1 MKKTL
6 LVLAFAGVGPL
17 ANAATVSFFQNF
29 GPTSI
34 GSPLFSVT
42 LPKFNPALGTL
53 TKVTLTLDGQ
63 TSGSTLEFDNE
74 AGVGGT
80 VGLQVGTTI
89 TATSAFLSALVA
101 TPAQSTSG
109 SVIGDDDGAPDF
121 VGADALVLTGG
132 SGSDSDFNSSTSAP
146 VLASVTGPG
155 TINVDLSNSIFTS
168 TNTSGIFGPSIPTAG
183 NFSGTVTVEYEYNLV
198 PEPSS
203 ALLGGLGLLALMRR
217 RR

>member
-1 MKKTL
+1 MKKFLIPVL
-6 LVLAFAGVGPL
+6 LGSAAC
-17 ANAATVSFFQNF
+17 ADAATVSFFQNF

-80 VGLQVGTTI
+80 VGLQIGTTI
-89 TATSAFLSALVA
+89 TANSSFLSALVA

-109 SVIGDDDGAPDF
+109 SVVADDDGAPDYL
-121 VGADALVLTGG
+121 GGDALVLTGG

-155 TINVDLSNSIFTS
+155 TINVDLTNSIFTS
-168 TNTSGIFGPSIPTAG
+168 TTTSGIFGPSIPNAG
-183 NFSGTVTVEYEYNLV
+183 SFSGTVTVEYEYNLV

-203 ALLGGLGLLALMRR
+203 ALLGALGLLALMRR

>member
-1 MKKTL
+1 MKKFL
-6 LVLAFAGVGPL
+6 LVLAFAGVARC

-80 VGLQVGTTI
+80 VGLRGRNDHYRNQRLLER
-89 TATSAFLSALVA
+89 A
-101 TPAQSTSG
+101 
-109 SVIGDDDGAPDF
+109 
-121 VGADALVLTGG
+121 GG
-132 SGSDSDFNSSTSAP
+132 YSRP
-146 VLASVTGPG
+146 KH
-155 TINVDLSNSIFTS
+155 
-168 TNTSGIFGPSIPTAG
+168 FGQCH
-183 NFSGTVTVEYEYNLV
+183 
-198 PEPSS
+198 
-203 ALLGGLGLLALMRR
+203 RR
-217 RR
+217 R